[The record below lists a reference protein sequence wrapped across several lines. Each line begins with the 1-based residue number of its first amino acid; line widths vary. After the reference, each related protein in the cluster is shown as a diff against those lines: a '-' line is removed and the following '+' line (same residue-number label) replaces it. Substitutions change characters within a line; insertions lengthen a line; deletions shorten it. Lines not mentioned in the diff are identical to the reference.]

1 MANLVRR
8 SFFVDPRMIR
18 KLRRALGVR
27 SDAEAV
33 RLVARWYVE
42 SESVKRYL
50 RRTAGTLSSKDFD
63 HDEP

>member
-1 MANLVRR
+1 MPNLVRR
-8 SFFVDPRMIR
+8 SFFVDPRVIR

-33 RLVARWYVE
+33 RQVARWYVE
-42 SESVKRYL
+42 SESLKVWL
-50 RRTAGTLSSKDFD
+50 RKTAGTLSPREFD